1 MKKLRTILAAVF
13 VALALGACVTDG
25 AYPGGSNS
33 GSGGHSH
40 FNR

>member
-1 MKKLRTILAAVF
+1 MKKLRVIVAAAF
-13 VALALGACVTDG
+13 AALALGACVTDG
-25 AYPGGSNS
+25 AYPGGS

>member
-1 MKKLRTILAAVF
+1 MKKLRMILVAVF
-13 VALALGACVTDG
+13 AALALGACVTDG
-25 AYPGGSNS
+25 VYPG